1 MFIVDKEIINKKY
14 FIESETKT
22 MKETKTTKATTKETE
37 SKATKKATE
46 KKQVAKTESKA
57 KAKTEEKAKK
67 VTFSQRREKLM
78 QEINLKD
85 CIQYETEKTALNK
98 VDSAMLLYDNAIMLT
113 LVSTETNKA
122 SRVLEIW
129 IHAKRNDICISKR
142 LFDSLTEKDE
152 KIKAYSTYIDE
163 KAKSSKY
170 VLKLESDEITKQFVN
185 EFIKAI

>member
-22 MKETKTTKATTKETE
+22 MKETKTTKTTKKATE

-46 KKQVAKTESKA
+46 KKQVAKKETA
-57 KAKTEEKAKK
+57 KVEK

-78 QEINLKD
+78 QDIELKD
-85 CIQYETEKTALNK
+85 CIQYENEKTALNK

>member
-1 MFIVDKEIINKKY
+1 
-14 FIESETKT
+14 
-22 MKETKTTKATTKETE
+22 MKETKTTKTTKATEKKATKKATE

-46 KKQVAKTESKA
+46 KKQVAKTE
-57 KAKTEEKAKK
+57 EKAKK
-67 VTFSQRREKLM
+67 VTFAERRNNLM

-85 CIQYETEKTALNK
+85 CIQYENEKTALNK

-152 KIKAYSTYIDE
+152 KIKAYKDYIDST
-163 KAKSSKY
+163 AKSSKY
-170 VLKLESDEITKQFVN
+170 VLKLDNDEITKQFVN

>member
-1 MFIVDKEIINKKY
+1 MFIVDIENINKKY
-14 FIESETKT
+14 FTERVTKT
-22 MKETKTTKATTKETE
+22 MKETKTTKTAKKATETKATE
-37 SKATKKATE
+37 SKATEKKAT
-46 KKQVAKTESKA
+46 KKETAKKETA
-57 KAKTEEKAKK
+57 KVEK
-67 VTFSQRREKLM
+67 VTFSQRRENLM
-78 QEINLKD
+78 NEIELKE

-152 KIKAYSTYIDE
+152 KIKAYKDYIDST
-163 KAKSSKY
+163 AKSSKY
-170 VLKLESDEITKQFVN
+170 VLKLENDEITKQFVN

>member
-1 MFIVDKEIINKKY
+1 MFIVDIENINKKKY

-22 MKETKTTKATTKETE
+22 MKETKTTKTTKKATE

-46 KKQVAKTESKA
+46 KKQVAKKETA
-57 KAKTEEKAKK
+57 KVEK

-78 QEINLKD
+78 QDIELKD
-85 CIQYETEKTALNK
+85 CIQYENEKTALNK

-152 KIKAYSTYIDE
+152 KMKAYKNCIDE

-170 VLKLESDEITKQFVN
+170 VLKLENDEITKQFVN

>member
-22 MKETKTTKATTKETE
+22 MKETKTTKATTKATE

-46 KKQVAKTESKA
+46 KKQVAKKETA
-57 KAKTEEKAKK
+57 KVEK

-78 QEINLKD
+78 QDIELKD
-85 CIQYETEKTALNK
+85 CIQYENEKTALNK

>member
-1 MFIVDKEIINKKY
+1 
-14 FIESETKT
+14 
-22 MKETKTTKATTKETE
+22 MKETKTTKATKKATE

-57 KAKTEEKAKK
+57 KAETKAKVEK
-67 VTFSQRREKLM
+67 VTFSQRRDKLM
-78 QEINLKD
+78 QDIELKD
-85 CIQYETEKTALNK
+85 CIQYESEKTALNK
-98 VDSAMLLYDNAIMLT
+98 IDSAMLLHDNAIMLT

-142 LFDSLTEKDE
+142 LFDSITEKDE

-170 VLKLESDEITKQFVN
+170 VLKLENDEITKQFVN

>member
-1 MFIVDKEIINKKY
+1 
-14 FIESETKT
+14 
-22 MKETKTTKATTKETE
+22 MKETKTTKTTKKATE
-37 SKATKKATE
+37 SKATE

-57 KAKTEEKAKK
+57 TKKATEKATEKK
-67 VTFSQRREKLM
+67 LTFAERRNNLM
-78 QEINLKD
+78 QDIKLKD

-98 VDSAMLLYDNAIMLT
+98 IDSAMLLYDNAIMLT

-152 KIKAYSTYIDE
+152 KIKAYKDFIDST
-163 KAKSSKY
+163 AKSSKY
-170 VLKLESDEITKQFVN
+170 VLKLENDEITKQFVN

>member
-1 MFIVDKEIINKKY
+1 MKKICY
-14 FIESETKT
+14 KNLSAKRTERETKT
-22 MKETKTTKATTKETE
+22 MKETKTTKTTKKATE

-46 KKQVAKTESKA
+46 KKQVAKKETA
-57 KAKTEEKAKK
+57 KVEK

-78 QEINLKD
+78 QDIKLKE

-142 LFDSLTEKDE
+142 LFDSLTDKDE
-152 KIKAYSTYIDE
+152 KMKAYKDFIDDISKDIYEILNEVFILLLRMPYISY
-163 KAKSSKY
+163 K
-170 VLKLESDEITKQFVN
+170 
-185 EFIKAI
+185 

>member
-1 MFIVDKEIINKKY
+1 
-14 FIESETKT
+14 
-22 MKETKTTKATTKETE
+22 MKETKTTKTAKKAAE
-37 SKATKKATE
+37 SKATE

-57 KAKTEEKAKK
+57 KAKTTEKAKK
-67 VTFSQRREKLM
+67 VTFAERRSNLM
-78 QEINLKD
+78 QEIKLKD
-85 CIQYETEKTALNK
+85 CIQYENEKTALNK

-152 KIKAYSTYIDE
+152 KIKAYKDFIDNN
-163 KAKSSKY
+163 AKSSKY
-170 VLKLESDEITKQFVN
+170 VLKLENDEITKQFVN
-185 EFIKAI
+185 EFVKAI